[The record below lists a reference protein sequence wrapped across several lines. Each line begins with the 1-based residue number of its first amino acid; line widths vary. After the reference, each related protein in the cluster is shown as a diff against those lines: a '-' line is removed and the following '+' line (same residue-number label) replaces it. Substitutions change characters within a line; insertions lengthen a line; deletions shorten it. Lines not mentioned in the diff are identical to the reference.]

1 VNNKITKIDYIL
13 KFFNLLDIEDNEVN
27 RKKYLDFW
35 WFNVRG
41 ESTQGLRL
49 TKPGYLTITKE
60 LQLKEYVFDL
70 NIDDYQ
76 GKLHLYLDLDHY
88 LPSPYFIHS
97 NKLGKL
103 QKAMKISIF
112 DEKLATMFYLSG
124 QSLAKVVESMKI
136 SLNS

>member
-1 VNNKITKIDYIL
+1 MKHQLDYFRIIL
-13 KFFNLLDIEDNEVN
+13 
-27 RKKYLDFW
+27 
-35 WFNVRG
+35 
-41 ESTQGLRL
+41 
-49 TKPGYLTITKE
+49 
-60 LQLKEYVFDL
+60 DL